1 MRTIALSTS
10 ALQKQRCAKRL
21 LLHGSST
28 TINTQPTQ
36 NEWNKVFLQISQ
48 RLCVTSRTSSHLGSG
63 PTSRTTYSSPAVSSR
78 AMRRAASVLDREST
92 AKVIVFSTVALHH
105 EQKWYFAP
113 SQFRH
118 RPSFIQTFTSGVD
131 YLRQIMRSLA
141 QIEVRNSK
149 LFLPCSICVC

>member
-1 MRTIALSTS
+1 MRTIALSTN

-28 TINTQPTQ
+28 TTQPTQ

-113 SQFRH
+113 FS
-118 RPSFIQTFTSGVD
+118 IQTPTVFHPNL
-131 YLRQIMRSLA
+131 YQRS
-141 QIEVRNSK
+141 R
-149 LFLPCSICVC
+149 LPTTDNEKPCADRSP